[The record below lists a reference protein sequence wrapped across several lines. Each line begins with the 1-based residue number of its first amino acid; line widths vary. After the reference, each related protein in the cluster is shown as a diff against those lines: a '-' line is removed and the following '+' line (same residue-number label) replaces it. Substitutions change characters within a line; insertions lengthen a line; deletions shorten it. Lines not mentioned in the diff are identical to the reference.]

1 MIQQTSRDA
10 YESVNRA
17 DDTLYDKVL
26 NCIYDNGSMTCDEVE
41 VEIGGRHQS
50 VSSRIRKGVQD
61 GYLMNSGDKR
71 KTRTGRNAIVWIIAD
86 QPAQPWYVHAQERID
101 VFNSQQA
108 NKQFFDSVTDSNDS

>member
-17 DDTLYDKVL
+17 DDTLYDRVL

-61 GYLMNSGDKR
+61 GYLVNSGAKR
-71 KTRTGRNAIVWIIAD
+71 KTRTGRKAIVWIIAD
-86 QPAQPWYVHAQERID
+86 RPKPYPHGHSKLIAERFHEKLKE
-101 VFNSQQA
+101 VLNARNSDQ
-108 NKQFFDSVTDSNDS
+108 TIE

>member
-1 MIQQTSRDA
+1 MIQQTSKDA

-61 GYLMNSGDKR
+61 GYLMNSGAKR
-71 KTRTGRNAIVWIIAD
+71 KTRTGRKAIVWIIAD
-86 QPAQPWYVHAQERID
+86 QPTPHPHGYSKLVAERFHEKLKEVLD
-101 VFNSQQA
+101 ARNS
-108 NKQFFDSVTDSNDS
+108 N

>member
-61 GYLMNSGDKR
+61 GYLVNSGAKR
-71 KTRTGRNAIVWIIAD
+71 KTRTGRKAIVWMVIPSNNDAYFKLVTVRFHEKLKEILDA
-86 QPAQPWYVHAQERID
+86 R
-101 VFNSQQA
+101 NS
-108 NKQFFDSVTDSNDS
+108 K

>member
-17 DDTLYDKVL
+17 DDTLYDRVL
-26 NCIYDNGSMTCDEVE
+26 NCIYDNGAMTCDEVE

-61 GYLMNSGDKR
+61 GYLVNSGAKR
-71 KTRTGRNAIVWIIAD
+71 KTRTGRKAIVWIIKPSD
-86 QPAQPWYVHAQERID
+86 NDEYVKLVTGLRFHEKLKEVLDAR
-101 VFNSQQA
+101 NS
-108 NKQFFDSVTDSNDS
+108 K

>member
-17 DDTLYDKVL
+17 DDTLYDRVL

-61 GYLMNSGDKR
+61 EYAKLITGLRFHEKLKEILDARNSK
-71 KTRTGRNAIVWIIAD
+71 
-86 QPAQPWYVHAQERID
+86 
-101 VFNSQQA
+101 
-108 NKQFFDSVTDSNDS
+108 

>member
-1 MIQQTSRDA
+1 MIQQTSKDA

-17 DDTLYDKVL
+17 DDTLYDRVL

-61 GYLMNSGDKR
+61 GYLVNSGAKR
-71 KTRTGRNAIVWIIAD
+71 KTRTGRKIIKPSYND
-86 QPAQPWYVHAQERID
+86 EYVKLVTGLRFHEKLKEVLDAR
-101 VFNSQQA
+101 NS
-108 NKQFFDSVTDSNDS
+108 K

>member
-17 DDTLYDKVL
+17 DDTLYDRVL

-61 GYLMNSGDKR
+61 GYLVNSGAKR
-71 KTRTGRNAIVWIIAD
+71 KTRTGRKAIVWMVKSSNNDEYTKFVSVRFHEKLKEVLDA
-86 QPAQPWYVHAQERID
+86 R
-101 VFNSQQA
+101 NS
-108 NKQFFDSVTDSNDS
+108 D

>member
-17 DDTLYDKVL
+17 DDTLYDRVL
-26 NCIYDNGSMTCDEVE
+26 NCINDNGSMTCDEVE

-61 GYLMNSGDKR
+61 GYLMNSGVKR
-71 KTRTGRNAIVWIIAD
+71 KTRTGRKAIVWIITDKPIPNSRYSKLVAERFHEKLKEVLNARNSD
-86 QPAQPWYVHAQERID
+86 QTIE
-101 VFNSQQA
+101 
-108 NKQFFDSVTDSNDS
+108 

>member
-17 DDTLYDKVL
+17 DDTLYDRVL

-50 VSSRIRKGVQD
+50 VSSSIRKGVQD
-61 GYLMNSGDKR
+61 GYLVNSGAKR
-71 KTRTGRNAIVWIIAD
+71 RTRTGRKAIVWIAK
-86 QPAQPWYVHAQERID
+86 PSNT
-101 VFNSQQA
+101 NSDEYA
-108 NKQFFDSVTDSNDS
+108 KLVTGLRFHEKLKEILDARNSK

>member
-17 DDTLYDKVL
+17 DDTLYDRVL
-26 NCIYDNGSMTCDEVE
+26 NCIYDNGAMTCDEVE

-61 GYLMNSGDKR
+61 GYLVNSGAKR
-71 KTRTGRNAIVWIIAD
+71 RTRTGRKAIVWIIAD
-86 QPAQPWYVHAQERID
+86 RPESSSNHEYAKLVTGLR
-101 VFNSQQA
+101 FNEKLKEVLDARNS
-108 NKQFFDSVTDSNDS
+108 K